1 MEPRNCAIR
10 RRSKR
15 RRSKSILRAFDS
27 DSHLTEDVAIHR
39 KMTEVRL
46 LQLLQRAQ
54 TDSPIDM
61 IQSVVSGYHQTRF
74 NTFSLK

>member
-1 MEPRNCAIR
+1 MEPRNCAI
-10 RRSKR
+10 R

-61 IQSVVSGYHQTRF
+61 IQSVVSGYHVSSDREV
-74 NTFSLK
+74 SGPISD